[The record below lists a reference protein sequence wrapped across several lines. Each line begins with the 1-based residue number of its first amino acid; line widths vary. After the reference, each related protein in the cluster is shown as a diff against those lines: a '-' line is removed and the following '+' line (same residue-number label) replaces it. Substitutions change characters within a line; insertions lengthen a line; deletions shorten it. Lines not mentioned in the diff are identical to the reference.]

1 MYVDRGMS
9 LSDPWLCAMF
19 LLAPCG
25 SRRREFPEELWSIIE
40 LYDAAAVTRLEV
52 HVSYKFPL
60 DAQHPCHG
68 YGACS
73 LLPSY
78 WK

>member
-1 MYVDRGMS
+1 
-9 LSDPWLCAMF
+9 MF

-60 DAQHPCHG
+60 DAQHPYLVLSWLWDG
-68 YGACS
+68 IK
-73 LLPSY
+73 LVTVILEVTF
-78 WK
+78 